1 MCAEGGGGQVGR
13 GVHGL
18 LGAKEIPLSDSH
30 CYCKM
35 VAARERGVQIAM
47 RGIDPCLRGHVFLFP
62 AEQHSSLSNV
72 TVNSGKESLYWWCY
86 MRRIA
91 W

>member
-47 RGIDPCLRGHVFLFP
+47 RGILLDHWAGC
-62 AEQHSSLSNV
+62 
-72 TVNSGKESLYWWCY
+72 SGRLPGGDST
-86 MRRIA
+86 
-91 W
+91 